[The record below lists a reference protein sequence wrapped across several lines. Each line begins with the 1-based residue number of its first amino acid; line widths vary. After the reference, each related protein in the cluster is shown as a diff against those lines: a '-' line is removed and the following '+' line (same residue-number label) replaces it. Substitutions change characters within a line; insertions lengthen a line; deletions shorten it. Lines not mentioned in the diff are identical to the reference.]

1 MIIINGKR
9 DRSGGKL
16 GEGKKGGVSLIIR
29 RQESGGRLSQEEER
43 WRVKLVER

>member
-16 GEGKKGGVSLIIR
+16 GEGKKGGVS
-29 RQESGGRLSQEEER
+29 SGGRSQEEDSQEGER